1 MFKPKTNSVATL
13 LKGLVFFSG
22 CQPGSSAHLHPIKAA
37 LKQGEGVGLTEMQR
51 QFSQTLSYSVSP
63 FYLFMY
69 LVVDMLG
76 IVRKRVHDFTSV

>member
-1 MFKPKTNSVATL
+1 VFKPKTNSVATL

-22 CQPGSSAHLHPIKAA
+22 CQPGSSAHLHLINAA
-37 LKQGEGVGLTEMQR
+37 LKQGEWVGLTEMQQ
-51 QFSQTLSYSVSP
+51 QFSQTLSYGVSL

>member
-1 MFKPKTNSVATL
+1 MKRRNA
-13 LKGLVFFSG
+13 SG
-22 CQPGSSAHLHPIKAA
+22 S
-37 LKQGEGVGLTEMQR
+37 LKQGEWVGLTEMQQ
-51 QFSQTLSYSVSP
+51 QFSQTLSYGVSL